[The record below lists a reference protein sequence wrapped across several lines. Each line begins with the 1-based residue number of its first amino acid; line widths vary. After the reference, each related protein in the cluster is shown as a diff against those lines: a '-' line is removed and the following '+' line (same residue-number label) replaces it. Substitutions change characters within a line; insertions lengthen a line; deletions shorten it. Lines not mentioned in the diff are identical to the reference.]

1 MAELDWKKYQF
12 ITEVQTALIAN
23 AINVA
28 KHDDDGTEK
37 HNYSGTGLIIN
48 MDNAFYAAERI
59 PAELSAHEAASQF
72 YGGCKGEKWPAWALR
87 Y

>member
-1 MAELDWKKYQF
+1 MAELDWKKFQF

-28 KHDDDGTEK
+28 RHDDEGKQRHD
-37 HNYSGTGLIIN
+37 YSGTGLLIS

-59 PAELSAHEAASQF
+59 PEELSAHEAASQF
-72 YGGCKGEKWPAWALR
+72 YGGCKGEKWPTWALR

>member
-28 KHDDDGTEK
+28 KHDDAGTEK

-59 PAELSAHEAASQF
+59 PEDMSAHVAASQF
-72 YGGCKGEKWPAWALR
+72 YGGCKGEKWPTWALR
-87 Y
+87 